1 MAKFSLPFNLQQ
13 WIDEHR
19 EQLKPPVCNKQ
30 IFEQDDYIVMVVG
43 GPNNRS
49 DFHYNE
55 TPELFYQ
62 LEGEMVLRVVNED
75 AADDIQKSY
84 IQLSEEIE
92 KSPRKAFEFTDIA
105 IKAGEIFLLP
115 PKVLHSPQR
124 FEHSVGLVV
133 EQKRAQGQQDALF
146 WFCEGCKTPLY
157 NEQFTL
163 DNIETDL
170 PKVFSNF
177 YDNSQNCQCKKC
189 GHTAKKS

>member
-1 MAKFSLPFNLQQ
+1 MHKFTMPFNLHQ

-30 IFEQDDYIVMVVG
+30 IFAEDDYIVMVVG

-62 LEGEMVLRVVNED
+62 IEGEM
-75 AADDIQKSY
+75 
-84 IQLSEEIE
+84 QLSIVKNSAEQCLSLFKDCSNESDCAVEII
-92 KSPRKAFEFTDIA
+92 DIE

-124 FEHSVGLVV
+124 FENSVGLVV
-133 EQKRAQGQQDALF
+133 EQQRATSQQDALF
-146 WFCEGCKTPLY
+146 WFCPQCKTPLY
-157 NEQFTL
+157 HEQFL
-163 DNIETDL
+163 LKNIETDL
-170 PKVFSNF
+170 PKVFDNF
-177 YDNSQNCQCKKC
+177 FQNQKHCQCRQC
-189 GHTAKKS
+189 GHITEKG

>member
-1 MAKFSLPFNLQQ
+1 MAKFSMPFNLQQ
-13 WIDEHR
+13 WIDTHR

-62 LEGEMVLRVVNED
+62 LEGEMILSIVDDGINCQPENYSALSNKHLT
-75 AADDIQKSY
+75 ADKETLQ
-84 IQLSEEIE
+84 
-92 KSPRKAFEFTDIA
+92 FTDIS

-124 FEHSVGLVV
+124 FAGSIGLVV
-133 EQKRAQGQQDALF
+133 EQKRNNNQQDALF
-146 WFCEGCKTPLY
+146 WFCENCRKLLY
-157 NEQFTL
+157 SEQFHL
-163 DNIETDL
+163 ANIETDL

-177 YDNSQNCQCKKC
+177 YQNRQNCQCKAC
-189 GHTAKKS
+189 GHIAEKS